1 MYPTKLQI
9 YSPPTVDKVT
19 VDKMSLDLMACY
31 QQNLKNR
38 KLQVKIVLDIGL
50 SNDPPTKE
58 NPYKSFYTQGPIL
71 QTFYAV
77 IS

>member
-1 MYPTKLQI
+1 
-9 YSPPTVDKVT
+9 
-19 VDKMSLDLMACY
+19 MASY

-38 KLQVKIVLDIGL
+38 RLQVKIVLDIGL

-58 NPYKSFYTQGPIL
+58 NPYKSFYTQGTIS
-71 QTFYAV
+71 QSFYAV